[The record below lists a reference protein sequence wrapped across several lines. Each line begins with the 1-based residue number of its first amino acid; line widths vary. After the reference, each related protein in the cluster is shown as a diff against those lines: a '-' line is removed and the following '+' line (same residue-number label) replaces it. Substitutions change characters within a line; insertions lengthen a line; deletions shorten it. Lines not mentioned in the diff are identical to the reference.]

1 MAVEARAER
10 AFTTSV
16 GPTYFTAEEWA
27 EVTAAVAPGALGLRS
42 MHTRRTLKRLFA
54 PMDDAGALLCLHRHT
69 IYRVQGVVLHAM
81 WTYGTAWGSWD
92 PDTWLAA
99 AGTEGISC
107 RAAVL
112 AIGIHFVGL
121 TGADALTIERLEAT
135 ILARRLFGSE
145 VVDREVERVR
155 AYLRT
160 VGYGVHSNYWVALM
174 TATSRLLVH
183 AGRAELEAITFD
195 ALAQA
200 HEGSTTIDAS
210 PCVLSRGTVAGRILG
225 PLFGSAER

>member
-16 GPTYFTAEEWA
+16 GPTSFTAEEWA
-27 EVTAAVAPGALGLRS
+27 EVTAAAAPGALGLRS
-42 MHTRRTLKRLFA
+42 MHTRRKLKRLFA
-54 PMDDAGALLCLHRHT
+54 PMDDAGALLGLHRHT
-69 IYRVQGVVLHAM
+69 VYRVQRVVLHAM

-112 AIGIHFVGL
+112 AIGIHFGGL

-135 ILARRLFGSE
+135 TLARRLFGSE
-145 VVDREVERVR
+145 S
-155 AYLRT
+155 
-160 VGYGVHSNYWVALM
+160 SN
-174 TATSRLLVH
+174 TR
-183 AGRAELEAITFD
+183 
-195 ALAQA
+195 
-200 HEGSTTIDAS
+200 
-210 PCVLSRGTVAGRILG
+210 
-225 PLFGSAER
+225 